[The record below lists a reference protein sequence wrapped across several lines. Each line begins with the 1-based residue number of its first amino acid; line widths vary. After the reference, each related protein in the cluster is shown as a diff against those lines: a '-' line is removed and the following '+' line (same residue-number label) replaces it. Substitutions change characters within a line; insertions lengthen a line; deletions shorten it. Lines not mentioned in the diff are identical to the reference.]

1 MRLLRKNGR
10 FLGVEQ
16 EVSYESRSLPLKLGD
31 LAALQFRVLVPN
43 SK

>member
-10 FLGVEQ
+10 FLVVEQ
-16 EVSYESRSLPLKLGD
+16 EVSYERESLPLTLGD
-31 LAALQFRVLVPN
+31 LAALQFRVLASN